1 MQSDGGWTYMPKQTF
16 FNLPPEKRQ
25 IIEQA
30 ALDEF
35 SKNGFD
41 NAVLNRIVEKS
52 KIAKGSYY
60 QYFDDIKDLY
70 FHLIDTL
77 INKKAQYFE
86 PVLNKYKNHS
96 LSHNLAELFRLLLEF
111 SENNPKLHKLDIDY
125 AANPQHLNR
134 EYSEKYK
141 PQTQDIYT
149 LFLAQAQVRGELY
162 IDLNLSL
169 ASFFI
174 ASLID
179 RTVIFILNQSGGKK
193 QKQQIADEMLSFIER
208 AVLNKKNY
216 RE

>member
-1 MQSDGGWTYMPKQTF
+1 MPKQTF

-25 IIEQA
+25 IIEQT

-35 SKNGFD
+35 SENGFD
-41 NAVLNRIVEKS
+41 NAILNRIVAKS
-52 KIAKGSYY
+52 KIAKGSFY

-70 FHLIDTL
+70 FHLIN
-77 INKKAQYFE
+77 IWIGKKSQYIE
-86 PVLNKYKNHS
+86 PALNEYRNHS
-96 LSHNLAELFRLLLEF
+96 LSHNLAEIFRLGLEF
-111 SENNPKLHKLDIDY
+111 SEREPQLQKLGEGF
-125 AANPQHLNR
+125 ASGRQQFFR

-141 PQTQDIYT
+141 PQSQDIYT

-179 RTVIFILNQSGGKK
+179 RTVIFIMNQSGGKK

-208 AVLNKKNY
+208 AVL
-216 RE
+216 R